1 MRFKLQVMRLVLGKL
16 LARVLRGLVLF
27 LTASD
32 RMLIKD
38 VELAF
43 SKFGLISY
51 SVQMSLETL
60 FTFELLTTMV

>member
-1 MRFKLQVMRLVLGKL
+1 
-16 LARVLRGLVLF
+16 
-27 LTASD
+27 
-32 RMLIKD
+32 MLIKD

-60 FTFELLTTMV
+60 FTFELLTAMVKADYWIIVKDSDVSL